1 MRWDENTIL
10 QVRKL
15 RVNGKTYS
23 EVNTILKLDIP
34 KSTMSN
40 WTRNIN
46 LPRHYYIKINKLN
59 KLNLKKARKLALI
72 ANKKKLNERLRLL
85 QTKNINL
92 LKIINKDVGKLMLAM
107 LYLCEGAKYPT
118 TSQVKFGSS
127 HPGMIR
133 LFISLLRECFEL
145 DESKFRGKVQCR
157 ADQKITKLEKYWSQI
172 ASIPLS
178 KFNKSWI
185 DKRTVGKPTKKQ
197 DYMGVFV
204 INYFDTDIQLELQF
218 LGEYL
223 GKNGPVAQ
231 LVERL
236 RGTQEVRGS
245 TPLGST

>member
-1 MRWDENTIL
+1 MRWDKNT
-10 QVRKL
+10 VFKAKKL
-15 RVNGKTYS
+15 RINGKTYS
-23 EVNTILKLDIP
+23 EINTILKLDIP
-34 KSTMSN
+34 KSTMNN
-40 WTRNIN
+40 WFTKIN
-46 LPRHYYIKINKLN
+46 LPHHYRAKIKKLN
-59 KLNLKKARKLALI
+59 KINLEKARGLAVI
-72 ANKKKLNERLRLL
+72 SNKKKLNDRLYRLRI
-85 QTKNINL
+85 KNINL
-92 LKIINKDVGKLMLAM
+92 LKVINKDVGKLILAT

-118 TSQVKFGSS
+118 TSQIKFGSS

-133 LFISLLRECFEL
+133 LFLCLLRECFDL
-145 DESKFRGKVQCR
+145 DENKFRGMVQCR
-157 ADQKITKLEKYWSQI
+157 ADQKTTKLEKYWSRI
-172 ASIPLS
+172 SSIPLR
-178 KFNKSWI
+178 KFYNPLI
-185 DKRTVGKPTKKQ
+185 DKRTIGKPTKKQ